1 MGETVATSFPL
12 FRDSLLSEIVSDFGF
27 RVSDFLG
34 VPPAFAANSRPMFKT
49 GVQMMILVLLA
60 GLVLMRESR
69 QEPLAGWDDRWVDFL
84 ATSGRMAQPEAAV
97 TLVGIGDG
105 SLQEHPWPWSPL
117 DFSLFFQAVLPYNPA
132 VVAVDEVLDWDR
144 FALPEAQM
152 KKLPQ
157 YEKILL
163 DQIHRAPRMLL
174 GAQLGF
180 PDDPQVAPPWQEVPL
195 LRQVKGDLRELPEYP
210 IVELQPSEEFR
221 LASTIGFTNLPPTQ
235 ERYNSVP
242 LIFRQN
248 GQVVPSFPLQAMMM
262 WSRLTPDEVSVVL
275 GSHIDLSHKRRIP
288 IDARGRMRVDF
299 AAPRGAVSF
308 DDLLFASEQ
317 AAAGKPAVVD
327 LSKLKGRIVLLSRI
341 DKKAQAVPLAAR
353 RNGSPGELF
362 AAAIATMQSHS
373 YIRRAPVWAE
383 ILVLAMVAV
392 IAFLAPRWSKWG
404 TTGAGFILLI
414 GYALVSMAVFHRH
427 LVWLPGVLP
436 LGTVACFVLF
446 RFVASDHVPKPKRP
460 VIL

>member
-1 MGETVATSFPL
+1 
-12 FRDSLLSEIVSDFGF
+12 
-27 RVSDFLG
+27 
-34 VPPAFAANSRPMFKT
+34 
-49 GVQMMILVLLA
+49 VQMMILVLLA

-84 ATSGRMAQPEAAV
+84 ATTSRMAQPEAPV
-97 TLVGIGDG
+97 TLVAIDEG

-117 DFSLFFQAVLPYNPA
+117 DFSLFFQAVIPTNPA
-132 VVAVDEVLDWDR
+132 VLAVDEVLDWDR
-144 FALPEAQM
+144 FLLPDAQM

-174 GAQLGF
+174 GSLLGF

-195 LRQVKGDLRELPEYP
+195 LRQVQGDLRELPEFP
-210 IVELQPSEEFR
+210 IVERQPTEEYR
-221 LASTIGFTNLPPTQ
+221 LAATIGFTNLPPTQ

-242 LIFRQN
+242 LLFRQN

-299 AAPRGAVSF
+299 AAPRGQVSF

-317 AAAGKPAVVD
+317 AAAGRPPVVN
-327 LSKLKGRIVLLSRI
+327 LSRLKGRIVLLSRT
-341 DKKAQAVPLAAR
+341 DSKAQTVPLAAR
-353 RNGSPGELF
+353 RHGSPGELF
-362 AAAIATMQSHS
+362 AAAIATMQTHS
-373 YIRRAPVWAE
+373 FIRRAPVWAE
-383 ILVLAMVAV
+383 STILLVLAAL
-392 IAFLAPRWSKWG
+392 AFLVPRWSKWG
-404 TTGAGFILLI
+404 TAGAGFF
-414 GYALVSMAVFHRH
+414 ALVVYGLISMAVFHHH
-427 LVWLPGVLP
+427 LIWLPGVLA
-436 LGTVACFVLF
+436 LGCVACFVLF
-446 RFVASDHVPKPKRP
+446 RFVASDHVPKPKKP